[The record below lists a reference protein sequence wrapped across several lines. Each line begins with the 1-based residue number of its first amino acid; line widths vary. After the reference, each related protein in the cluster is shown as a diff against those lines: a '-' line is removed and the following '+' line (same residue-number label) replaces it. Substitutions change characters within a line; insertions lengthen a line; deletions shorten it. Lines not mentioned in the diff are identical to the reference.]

1 MTEDEQ
7 RRFGINKNLLKT
19 KVPTHYG
26 KGEHKVK
33 LAYITEPEA
42 KILKEY
48 VSIFV
53 DFFGFFFFNFF
64 IHSLLISKRTFF

>member
-26 KGEHKVK
+26 KGEIKD
-33 LAYITEPEA
+33 L
-42 KILKEY
+42 
-48 VSIFV
+48 
-53 DFFGFFFFNFF
+53 
-64 IHSLLISKRTFF
+64 